1 MKASLSVSFLRLWIG
16 STASGL
22 ATWALPF
29 VLGLVAV
36 KGTITAAELGI
47 ALAARTVGF
56 LMAVPVGGILS
67 DRMGPRRVILVSSL
81 AGTASVPLMIA
92 GLFSSGPWASAI
104 LLMGAIVVGMGQGA
118 CRPAY
123 QAIVPET
130 VPADR
135 LQAANAAM
143 SISVRVTSLAGPAV
157 VSFVAIVLGT
167 GAALSAIAFLWLVS
181 ATIPPKGK
189 MPQTRDASQNLERA
203 AFSFFREFLAGAQ
216 EAKRHPWFIAGLA
229 ALTAVI
235 ATGYSVTAVLVP
247 GISQEVSGGVSL
259 MTATATAY
267 MIGALV
273 GAVAVTRWH
282 PVNTGWTAL
291 VGLSLYGLV
300 PFSLL
305 IAEHIAV
312 PITAFFVAGV
322 GIEIFNVPWFTAIQK
337 EIPRDRLSRVSSL
350 DFLFSYGLA
359 PVGLS
364 LMMPLASAFGRD
376 AILVASGVI
385 CLAAPALAMC
395 VRTTQYFS
403 ARKVSGGRGVS

>member
-1 MKASLSVSFLRLWIG
+1 MKVSLSVPFLRLWIG

-29 VLGLVAV
+29 VLGLVTV
-36 KGTITAAELGI
+36 KGTITATELGI

-56 LMAVPVGGILS
+56 LIAVPVGGILS

-81 AGTASVPLMIA
+81 AGMASVPLIIA
-92 GLFSSGPWASAI
+92 GLFGSEPWTSVI
-104 LLMGAIVVGMGQGA
+104 LLLGAIVVGMGQGA

-123 QAIVPET
+123 QAIVPE
-130 VPADR
+130 VVSIDG

-143 SISVRVTSLAGPAV
+143 SISVRVTSLAGPAA
-157 VSFVAIVLGT
+157 VSFLAIVLGT
-167 GAALSAIAFLWLVS
+167 EAALSAIAVLWLVS
-181 ATIPPKGK
+181 ATIPPQGK
-189 MPQTRDASQNLERA
+189 SQQTRDASQSLERA
-203 AFSFFREFLAGAQ
+203 TFSFFHEFLAGAQ

-229 ALTAVI
+229 ALTTVI

-247 GISQEVSGGVSL
+247 GISQEVSGGATL

-267 MIGALV
+267 MIGALA
-273 GAVAVTRWH
+273 GAVLVTRWR

-305 IAEHIAV
+305 IADYIAV

-359 PVGLS
+359 PAGLS
-364 LMMPLASAFGRD
+364 LMTPLASAFGRD
-376 AILVASGVI
+376 AILAASGVI
-385 CLAAPALAMC
+385 CLAGPVLAMC
-395 VRTTQYFS
+395 VRTTRHFS
-403 ARKVSGGRGVS
+403 TRKVSGSHGVS